1 MINPKLELSPT
12 DIAAFCGRHKVK
24 RLSLFGSA
32 TRGDFRPDSD
42 VDVLV
47 EFEANSQASLL
58 DLVDMQDEL
67 SRMFDN
73 RPVDIA
79 TPSILRNPFR
89 RRTIMR
95 DLELVYG
102 SA

>member
-1 MINPKLELSPT
+1 MINPKLKLSRD
-12 DIAAFCGRHKVK
+12 DIAVFCRQRKVK

-32 TRGDFRPDSD
+32 TRDDFRPDSD

-47 EFEANSQASLL
+47 EFEANSHTSLL

-67 SRMFDN
+67 SQLFGN

-79 TPSILRNPFR
+79 TESILRNPFR

-95 DLELVYG
+95 DLEAVYG
-102 SA
+102 SE